1 MKRLNYLAFLIT
13 LFYLPAN
20 NTAAQNSTFELSL
33 ADGHEMV
40 IDGTSNIR
48 DWDADVKTINA
59 TFRMADVDLSDPSAI
74 SADHFETLEF
84 SIPVEDIES
93 GSGRLTKNIHKYLKG
108 DDHPNITFNMTDV
121 ESVSVDGDKVMIT
134 ANGVVNAA
142 GVDNKT
148 TMQVEATLNG
158 DGTITFTGAHEMKMT
173 DFNIDPPT
181 AMLGSI
187 RARDEFDLVYN
198 LTFSGQ

>member
-1 MKRLNYLAFLIT
+1 MKRLLSLALLIT

-20 NTAAQNSTFELSL
+20 NTAAQNSTLELTL

-59 TFRMADVDLSDPSAI
+59 TFKLADADFSDPS
-74 SADHFETLEF
+74 SLTADDFETMEF
-84 SIPVEDIES
+84 TIPVEDIES

-108 DDHPNITFNMTDV
+108 DDHPNIIFTLSDV
-121 ESVSVDGDKVMIT
+121 ESVSTEDDEVMIT
-134 ANGVVNAA
+134 ARGVVNAA
-142 GVDNKT
+142 GVDNET
-148 TMQVEATLNG
+148 TMNVEATLNA
-158 DGTITFTGAHEMKMT
+158 DGTITFAGSHGLKMT
-173 DFNIDPPT
+173 DFDIDPPT

-187 RARDEFDLVYN
+187 RARDEFDIVYN
-198 LTFSGQ
+198 LTFRGQ